1 MEKSVSNTFLAT
13 HAIGVIIAIS
23 NYSKTSPEYQDLLEV
38 KDNLLSIRE
47 HYQDLGIEQV
57 IEVKDS
63 LDAYKECCTALEKH
77 ARAAHAS
84 KGTMKILVYIYNASH
99 GVMFGGSTM
108 T

>member
-23 NYSKTSPEYQDLLEV
+23 NYSKTSAEYQDLLEV
-38 KDNLLSIRE
+38 KENLFSIRE